1 MQSLPVAEAIHLTS
15 YAEVREALLTRELR
29 EAGHDEADFFLELH
43 ILTLHGEQHTTRRR
57 VENRLFRREA
67 LRFFEH
73 SLRDS
78 LAATV
83 ERHVRDGRADLVELA
98 HRLVA
103 HTATLISGTDRP
115 RGTREEDDR
124 LFYFLMKFSEGAT
137 MLDST
142 RDKAELRA
150 EVVAALREF
159 DSDYFRPSLARRQAL
174 RARFEAGE
182 IEADELPHDMLMH
195 LLSYQR
201 ELGLT
206 ADDLLRIEASYYT
219 ATFHTS
225 AKQIIQLLHELFS
238 WCAAHPEQAHR
249 PASDL
254 GFLQRAM
261 HESARLH
268 PLPHYALR
276 QAPDRSIRPRGG
288 REIAPLAYVC
298 CDLGAANRDPA
309 VFGPDPDTFRPGR
322 ELPPGVP
329 PWGLSFGAG
338 MHACIGAELATGKG
352 DEPTDGQEPRYGTI
366 TRAVRAL
373 LELGIGPDPG
383 RPPVPATH
391 TRRPEWGSYPV
402 LFRAAIGSQG

>member
-1 MQSLPVAEAIHLTS
+1 MQALPVADAIHLTS

-29 EAGHDEADFFLELH
+29 EAGHDEADYFLERH
-43 ILTLHGEQHTTRRR
+43 ILTLHGEEHTTRRR

-67 LRFFEH
+67 LRYFEH

-78 LAATV
+78 IAATV

-115 RGTREEDDR
+115 RGTPEEADR

-137 MLDST
+137 ILDST

-150 EVVAALREF
+150 EVVAALRKFEV
-159 DSDYFRPSLARRQAL
+159 DYFKPSLVRRQAL
-174 RARFEAGE
+174 LARYEAGQ
-182 IEADELPHDMLMH
+182 IGPDELPHDMLMH
-195 LLSYQR
+195 LLRYQR

-206 ADDLLRIEASYYT
+206 DEDLLRIEASYYT

-225 AKQIIQLLHELFS
+225 AKQIVQLLHELFG
-238 WCAAHPEQAHR
+238 WCAAHPDQAAL
-249 PASDL
+249 PATDL

-276 QAPDRSIRPRGG
+276 QAPDRPIRLRGG

-309 VFGPDPDTFRPGR
+309 VFGPDPARFRPGR
-322 ELPPGVP
+322 TLPPGVP
-329 PWGLSFGAG
+329 TWGLSFGAG
-338 MHACIGAELATGKG
+338 MHACIGTELATGKG
-352 DEPTDGQEPRYGTI
+352 DEPADGQEARFGTI

-373 LELGIGPDPG
+373 LDLGIAPDPA

-402 LFRAAIGSQG
+402 IFRARAASQA